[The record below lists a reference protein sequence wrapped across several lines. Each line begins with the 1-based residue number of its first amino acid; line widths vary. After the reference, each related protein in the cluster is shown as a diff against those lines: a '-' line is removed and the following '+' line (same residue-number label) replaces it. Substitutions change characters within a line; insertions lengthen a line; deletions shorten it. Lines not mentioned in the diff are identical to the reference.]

1 MHCDMGWWRGKIRG
15 AIQTHPKLA
24 LTAFRSA
31 LLSAQGTSFTSA
43 PIAFSLM
50 LDW

>member
-1 MHCDMGWWRGKIRG
+1 MHCDMGWWRGKIRV
-15 AIQTHPKLA
+15 AIQTRPKVA
-24 LTAFRSA
+24 MTAFRFA
-31 LLSAQGTSFTSA
+31 LSSAQGTSFTSA